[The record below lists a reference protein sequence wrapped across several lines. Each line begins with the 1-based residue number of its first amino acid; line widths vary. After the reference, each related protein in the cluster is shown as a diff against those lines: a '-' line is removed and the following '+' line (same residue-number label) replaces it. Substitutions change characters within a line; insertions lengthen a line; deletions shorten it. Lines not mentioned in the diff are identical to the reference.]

1 MTKTITLLDGGL
13 GQELIKRSTA
23 PPHPLW
29 STHVMM
35 TEPELV
41 SAVHRDFCEA
51 GARVICLN
59 TYAVSRFRLNTYVP
73 DESLENMLALSHRV
87 AAAGIEAAHCSE
99 PVSVVASLPPLNAS
113 YDHTVAPNHES
124 AYEQYQE
131 LIQLQKHRVDGFLL
145 ETMSNMAEATA
156 GAKAIQDEHVIG
168 AIAFTLSDSDPSIL
182 RSGESLEDA
191 ITAVKPYEPSAIL
204 INCSVPEIVTDGM
217 KIVAKSGIRFGGYA
231 NGFTSVEALVP
242 GSTVDRLSQRKDLG
256 PEEYLAFVIEWLNMG
271 ADIIGG
277 CCEIGPAHIATIAD
291 YCKHQ
296 GIATTATIAP

>member
-87 AAAGIEAAHCSE
+87 AAAGIEAANCSE

-131 LIQLQKHRVDGFLL
+131 LIQLGRFL
-145 ETMSNMAEATA
+145 MHSWR
-156 GAKAIQDEHVIG
+156 
-168 AIAFTLSDSDPSIL
+168 IL
-182 RSGESLEDA
+182 RRGWRRKRS
-191 ITAVKPYEPSAIL
+191 
-204 INCSVPEIVTDGM
+204 
-217 KIVAKSGIRFGGYA
+217 
-231 NGFTSVEALVP
+231 GFTKI
-242 GSTVDRLSQRKDLG
+242 SQKGLKT
-256 PEEYLAFVIEWLNMG
+256 PPKL
-271 ADIIGG
+271 
-277 CCEIGPAHIATIAD
+277 
-291 YCKHQ
+291 
-296 GIATTATIAP
+296 